1 MRRFK
6 HIQEFLQNIG
16 HKGGFIDGN
25 NPVCNTGR
33 SGRQGGGDILR
44 PADSGKSEHDYT
56 PFPRGRARVARG
68 WARTPLSSGRLNPN
82 DSVTS

>member
-44 PADSGKSEHDYT
+44 PADSGKSSST
-56 PFPRGRARVARG
+56 TTRPFREGARG
-68 WARTPLSSGRLNPN
+68 LLAAGHGHRCHLG
-82 DSVTS
+82 D